1 MIDIQL
7 LRIMK
12 HRKDF
17 MKLFHSLP
25 RKALE
30 AQTLAILDDMK
41 EYFDTFDHE
50 ILDLQTFLP
59 RFRRRHPAFT
69 DETFSVYVGVITA
82 MMSDPN
88 ENTKA
93 GILQQ
98 MHEITLGAAL
108 GNIAI
113 EFEEGNIG
121 DLAGSITEALDRY
134 RVDSG
139 IKGHAYVEDSI
150 WDLLQDELE
159 DSGLKWR
166 IHALNEAMRPLR
178 GGDFG
183 IVAARPDQGKTTFL
197 AAEATGFAAQLPE
210 DRNVLWLNNEGKGS
224 RIKPRLYQSALDF
237 TLDQLVA
244 MSGSPETRERLIDM
258 YRTAVG
264 GRLDKIRIVDIHGYS
279 TFQVETLIEENN
291 PGVVIFDMIDHIRGF
306 GGEARTDLQLE
317 EMYKWARERCVKYD
331 MVGLAS
337 SQISNEGDGLQY
349 PTLGMLKDSKTGKQG
364 ACDFQLM
371 IGSVNDVNLRSS
383 RYLGLPKNKL
393 RRPGGPAELRQEVRY
408 DPDHV
413 RYRDIV
419 VGA

>member
-17 MKLFHSLP
+17 MKLYHSLP

-30 AQTLAILDDMK
+30 PQTVAILDDMK
-41 EYFDTFDHE
+41 EYFSTFDHE
-50 ILDLQTFLP
+50 VLDLQTFLP

-69 DETFSVYVGVITA
+69 DETFSVYVGVMTA
-82 MMSDPN
+82 MMEDPDG
-88 ENTKA
+88 NTKA

-98 MHEITLGAAL
+98 MHEITLGAAI
-108 GNIAI
+108 GNIAV
-113 EFEEGNIG
+113 EFEEGNVH
-121 DLAGSITEALDRY
+121 DVAGAITEALDRY
-134 RVDSG
+134 RIDSG

-150 WDLLQDELE
+150 WDLLKDEQS

-166 IHALNEAMRPLR
+166 VHCLNEAMRPLR

-197 AAEATGFAAQLPE
+197 AAEATGFARQLPE
-210 DRNVLWLNNEGKGS
+210 ERNVLWLNNEGKGS

-244 MSGSPETRERLIDM
+244 MSGSPETRDRLIAM
-258 YRTAVG
+258 YREAVG

-337 SQISNEGDGLQY
+337 SQISNEGDGMQY

-371 IGSVNDVNLRSS
+371 IGSVNDVNLRAS
-383 RYLGLPKNKL
+383 RYLSLPKNKL
-393 RRPGGPAELRQEVRY
+393 RRAGGPAELRQEVRY

-413 RYRDIV
+413 RYRDIPL
-419 VGA
+419 GA

>member
-1 MIDIQL
+1 MIDIQI

-12 HRKDF
+12 HRKGF
-17 MKLFHSLP
+17 MKLFHAIP
-25 RKALE
+25 RKALDP
-30 AQTLAILDDMK
+30 QTNAIIDDLK
-41 EYFDTFDHE
+41 DYFDAFDHDVVNLE
-50 ILDLQTFLP
+50 TFLP

-69 DETFSVYVGVITA
+69 DETFAVYVGVMRS
-82 MMSDPN
+82 MMDDVD
-88 ENTKA
+88 ENTRA
-93 GILQQ
+93 GILQE
-98 MHEITLGAAL
+98 MHELTLGAAL
-108 GNIAI
+108 ANLAV
-113 EFEEGNIG
+113 EFEEGNVP
-121 DLAGSITEALDRY
+121 DLPGSISEALDRY

-139 IKGHAYVEDSI
+139 IKGHAYVEDDI
-150 WDLLQDELE
+150 WDLLRDELDE
-159 DSGLKWR
+159 VGLKWR
-166 IHALNEAMRPLR
+166 LHCLNEAMRPVR

-197 AAEATGFAAQLPE
+197 ADTVTCFAPQLPNE
-210 DRNVLWLNNEGKGS
+210 RNILWLNNEGKGS
-224 RIKPRLYQSALDF
+224 RIKPRLYQSALNM
-237 TLDQLVA
+237 TLDQLIA
-244 MSGSPETRERLIDM
+244 MSATQETKDHLISM

-337 SQISNEGDGLQY
+337 SQISNDGDGLQY

-371 IGSVNDVNLRSS
+371 IGSVNDVNLRTS
-383 RYLGLPKNKL
+383 RFLSLPKNKL
-393 RRPGGPAELRQEVRY
+393 RRPGGIAELRQEVRY
-408 DPDHV
+408 HPDRV
-413 RYRDIV
+413 RYEDV
-419 VGA
+419 PVGA